1 MLQEM
6 SLSFFRRWLGTAS
19 AVPAETPEQ
28 TTPQDPLETL
38 FHTGL
43 CFACGEGG
51 ARDYEQAARCYEEA
65 AAKGHGLAQFN
76 LAIMYELG
84 QGKPHD
90 LVKARAWMLR
100 AAEAG
105 DAGAQFRL
113 GTMEDLVNRAGHRRP
128 EQHLDTSENRI
139 ESLKWATLAAAQGY
153 RGAQLSCQNIALEM
167 SWDEVAEGER
177 RAKAFVPR
185 SRNTPLAA

>member
-1 MLQEM
+1 M
-6 SLSFFRRWLGTAS
+6 SLSFFRRWLGTAA
-19 AVPAETPEQ
+19 AVPAETAEPA
-28 TTPQDPLETL
+28 TPQDHLETL

-51 ARDYEQAARCYEEA
+51 ARDYVQAARCYEEA

-84 QGKPHD
+84 QGRASDP
-90 LVKARAWMLR
+90 VKARAWMLR
-100 AAEAG
+100 AAESG

-113 GTMEDLVNRAGHRRP
+113 GTMEDLVNRAGNRRP
-128 EQHLDTSENRI
+128 EQHLDTSENRV

-153 RGAQLSCQNIALEM
+153 RGAQLSCQNIALAM
-167 SWDEVAEGER
+167 SWDEVAEGKR
-177 RAKAFVPR
+177 RANAFVPR
-185 SRNTPLAA
+185 VVEAPLPA